1 MLWAGH
7 EFAVRS
13 HYDLDLQGKYPNV
26 ARDTSSQHGG
36 HFCKIAS
43 KSDFK

>member
-1 MLWAGH
+1 MLTGH
-7 EFAVRS
+7 AVTLT
-13 HYDLDLQGKYPNV
+13 YNLQNV

-36 HFCKIAS
+36 HFCKIIVL